1 MDLCPNAS
9 LIISIDTPLYLAIVA
24 QEWRNAYEVTGDF
37 KCRTL
42 ASSFKS
48 LLNFRRADWYSR

>member
-37 KCRTL
+37 NVG
-42 ASSFKS
+42 
-48 LLNFRRADWYSR
+48 LLPVLSNRY

>member
-24 QEWRNAYEVTGDF
+24 QEWRIKTKHKKNAIIAQYINVYQVF
-37 KCRTL
+37 IKRM
-42 ASSFKS
+42 
-48 LLNFRRADWYSR
+48 

>member
-24 QEWRNAYEVTGDF
+24 QEWRTLYNADIFVEIDAIKIIDNNEYQ
-37 KCRTL
+37 
-42 ASSFKS
+42 
-48 LLNFRRADWYSR
+48 